1 VRETRAMPRPSKSR
15 IVSSS
20 HLVAEDAAETSEL
33 EYGLF
38 VATNAFNRWIVRC
51 MAAAGVADLGAL
63 DVMVL
68 HTVNHRDRPKKL
80 ADICFTLN
88 IEDTHTVN
96 YALKKLAKQGLVDA
110 ERQGKERLYETSAEG
125 RAACDRYRE
134 VRDACLIETLT
145 ALGSVDTEEIGDA
158 ARVLRALSG
167 LYDQAARAATSL

>member
-1 VRETRAMPRPSKSR
+1 MTKSR

-20 HLVAEDAAETSEL
+20 HLVAEGAVETSEL

-51 MAAAGVADLGAL
+51 MTASGVPDMSPL

-68 HTVNHRDRPKKL
+68 HTINHRDRPKKL

-96 YALKKLAKQGLVDA
+96 YSLKKLLKLGLVDA
-110 ERQGKERLYETSAEG
+110 DRQGKERLYQTSAVGQE
-125 RAACDRYRE
+125 ACDRYRE
-134 VRDACLIETLT
+134 VRDACLVETLAT
-145 ALGSVDTEEIGDA
+145 LGTVDTDEIGYA

>member
-1 VRETRAMPRPSKSR
+1 MSKAGKSR
-15 IVSSS
+15 IVSSA
-20 HLVAEDAAETSEL
+20 HLVAEEAAETSEL
-33 EYGLF
+33 EYGLC

-51 MAAAGVADLGAL
+51 MTAAGTPDLGTL

-96 YALKKLAKQGLVDA
+96 YALKKLLKLNLIEG
-110 ERQGKERLYETSAEG
+110 ERQGKERFYRTSEQG
-125 RAACDRYRE
+125 EAACRRYRD

-145 ALGSVDTEEIGDA
+145 ALGSGDTKEIGDA
-158 ARVLRALSG
+158 ARVLRALAG

>member
-1 VRETRAMPRPSKSR
+1 MGKANKSR
-15 IVSSS
+15 IVSSA
-20 HLVAEDAAETSEL
+20 HLVAEEAAETSEL

-51 MAAAGVADLGAL
+51 MTAAGTPDLGSL

-68 HTVNHRDRPKKL
+68 HTVNHRDRSKKL

-96 YALKKLAKQGLVDA
+96 YALKKLLKLGLIEGD
-110 ERQGKERLYETSAEG
+110 RQGKERFYRTSEQG
-125 RAACDRYRE
+125 EAACRRYRE
-134 VRDACLIETLT
+134 VRDSCLIETLT
-145 ALGSVDTEEIGDA
+145 ALGTVDTKEIGDA
-158 ARVLRALSG
+158 GRVLRALSG

>member
-1 VRETRAMPRPSKSR
+1 MTKSR

-20 HLVAEDAAETSEL
+20 HLVAEGAVETSGL

-51 MAAAGVADLGAL
+51 MTASGVQDMSPL

-96 YALKKLAKQGLVDA
+96 YSLKKLLKLGLIDA
-110 ERQGKERLYETSAEG
+110 DRQGKERLYQTSAVGHE
-125 RAACDRYRE
+125 ACARYRE
-134 VRDACLIETLT
+134 VRDACLVETLAT
-145 ALGSVDTEEIGDA
+145 LGNVDTDEIGYA

>member
-1 VRETRAMPRPSKSR
+1 MTKSR

-20 HLVAEDAAETSEL
+20 HLVAEGAAETSEL

-51 MAAAGVADLGAL
+51 MTASGAPDLGSL

-96 YALKKLAKQGLVDA
+96 YALKKLLKQGVVDA
-110 ERQGKERLYETSAEG
+110 NRKGKERFYQTNASG
-125 RAACDRYRE
+125 RDACERYRK
-134 VRDACLIETLT
+134 VRDACLVEALT
-145 ALGSVDTEEIGDA
+145 SLGTVDTDEIGDA

-167 LYDQAARAATSL
+167 LYEQAARAATSL

>member
-1 VRETRAMPRPSKSR
+1 
-15 IVSSS
+15 
-20 HLVAEDAAETSEL
+20 
-33 EYGLF
+33 
-38 VATNAFNRWIVRC
+38 
-51 MAAAGVADLGAL
+51 MAAAGVPGPGPL

-96 YALKKLAKQGLVDA
+96 YALKKLLKQGLVSAD
-110 ERQGKERLYETSAEG
+110 RQGKEPLYEASEAG
-125 RAACDRYRE
+125 REASIRFRE

-145 ALGSVDTEEIGDA
+145 ALGTVDTQEIGDA

>member
-1 VRETRAMPRPSKSR
+1 
-15 IVSSS
+15 
-20 HLVAEDAAETSEL
+20 
-33 EYGLF
+33 
-38 VATNAFNRWIVRC
+38 
-51 MAAAGVADLGAL
+51 MAAAGVPDLSPL

-96 YALKKLAKQGLVDA
+96 YALKKLLKQGLVSAD
-110 ERQGKERLYETSAEG
+110 RQGKERLYEASEAG
-125 RAACDRYRE
+125 REANIRYRE

-145 ALGSVDTEEIGDA
+145 ALGTVDTQEIGDA

>member
-1 VRETRAMPRPSKSR
+1 MTKSR

-20 HLVAEDAAETSEL
+20 HLVAEGAAETSEL

-51 MAAAGVADLGAL
+51 MTASGVPDLGPL

-96 YALKKLAKQGLVDA
+96 YALKKLLKQGVVEAD
-110 ERQGKERLYETSAEG
+110 RQGKERLYQTSAAG
-125 RAACDRYRE
+125 RDACERYRE
-134 VRDACLIETLT
+134 VRDAFLVETLT
-145 ALGSVDTEEIGDA
+145 ALGTVDTDEIGDA

>member
-1 VRETRAMPRPSKSR
+1 
-15 IVSSS
+15 
-20 HLVAEDAAETSEL
+20 
-33 EYGLF
+33 
-38 VATNAFNRWIVRC
+38 
-51 MAAAGVADLGAL
+51 MAAAGVLDLGPL

-96 YALKKLAKQGLVDA
+96 YALKKLLKQGLVSAD
-110 ERQGKERLYETSAEG
+110 RRGKERLYEASEAG
-125 RAACDRYRE
+125 REANIRYRE

-145 ALGSVDTEEIGDA
+145 ALGTVDTQEIGDA

-167 LYDQAARAATSL
+167 LYDQAARAATSLWKADSNPTQYKFELLQNLNLIG

>member
-1 VRETRAMPRPSKSR
+1 MTKSR

-51 MAAAGVADLGAL
+51 MTASGLPDLGPL

-68 HTVNHRDRPKKL
+68 HTINHRDRPKKL

-96 YALKKLAKQGLVDA
+96 YALKKLLKQGVVKAD
-110 ERQGKERLYETSAEG
+110 RQRKERLYQASAAG
-125 RAACDRYRE
+125 PRRLRTLPRGSRCLSRRNTNGAWHRRYR
-134 VRDACLIETLT
+134 
-145 ALGSVDTEEIGDA
+145 
-158 ARVLRALSG
+158 
-167 LYDQAARAATSL
+167 

>member
-1 VRETRAMPRPSKSR
+1 MTGKTRNR
-15 IVSSS
+15 IVSSA
-20 HLVAEDAAETSEL
+20 HLVAEEAAETSEL
-33 EYGLF
+33 EYGLC

-51 MAAAGVADLGAL
+51 MAAAGVLDLGPL

-96 YALKKLAKQGLVDA
+96 YALKKLLKQGLVSAD
-110 ERQGKERLYETSAEG
+110 RQGKERLYEASEAG
-125 RAACDRYRE
+125 REANIRYRE

-145 ALGSVDTEEIGDA
+145 ALGTVDTQEIGDA

>member
-1 VRETRAMPRPSKSR
+1 MAKAGKSR
-15 IVSSS
+15 IVSSA
-20 HLVAEDAAETSEL
+20 HLVAEEAAETSEL

-51 MAAAGVADLGAL
+51 MTAAGTADLGAL

-88 IEDTHTVN
+88 IEDAHTVN
-96 YALKKLAKQGLVDA
+96 YALKKLLKLALIEG
-110 ERQGKERLYETSAEG
+110 ERQGKERFYRTSEQG
-125 RAACDRYRE
+125 EAACRRYRE
-134 VRDACLIETLT
+134 VRDSCLIETLT
-145 ALGSVDTEEIGDA
+145 ALGSVDTKEIGDA

>member
-1 VRETRAMPRPSKSR
+1 MTGKTRNR
-15 IVSSS
+15 IVSSA
-20 HLVAEDAAETSEL
+20 HLVAEEAAETSEL
-33 EYGLF
+33 EYGLC

-51 MAAAGVADLGAL
+51 MAAAGVPDLGPL
-63 DVMVL
+63 DVLVL

-96 YALKKLAKQGLVDA
+96 YALKKLLKQGLVTAD
-110 ERQGKERLYETSAEG
+110 RQGKERLYETSEAG
-125 RAACDRYRE
+125 RDASTRYRE
-134 VRDACLIETLT
+134 VRDACLIEALT
-145 ALGSVDTEEIGDA
+145 ALGTVDIEEIGDA

>member
-1 VRETRAMPRPSKSR
+1 MAKAGKSR
-15 IVSSS
+15 IVSSA
-20 HLVAEDAAETSEL
+20 HLVAEEAAETSEL

-51 MAAAGVADLGAL
+51 MTAAGTADLGAL

-80 ADICFTLN
+80 ADICFTRN
-88 IEDTHTVN
+88 IDDTHTVN
-96 YALKKLAKQGLVDA
+96 YALKKLLKLAMIEG
-110 ERQGKERLYETSAEG
+110 ERQGKERFYRTSEQG
-125 RAACDRYRE
+125 EAACRRYRE
-134 VRDACLIETLT
+134 VRDSCLIETLT
-145 ALGSVDTEEIGDA
+145 ALGSVDTKEIGDA